1 MNKLKRYILFL
12 IGLFINSLGVSLVT
26 KASLGTSPIS
36 SIPYVLSLNF
46 PLTLGNFTI
55 IFSILLIVLQIII
68 LRKNFKLENILQ
80 IPVSIMFGYF
90 IDLTMYLFA
99 WVNPQNYLI
108 KLITLLIGCIVL
120 GFGVYIEVVADVV
133 MLPGESFVRAIV
145 QTWNTNFGTTKII
158 FDSSMTIIAGIMS
171 FVFFAK
177 LNGVREGTVIAAL
190 LVGYI
195 ARLFGKYLEFVNPL
209 LFPEEYK
216 NADASTINDN
226 SDNSD
231 KKPFDKNVIVIGRQY
246 GCGGHDIGK
255 ALAEELGYKFYD
267 QEIIKMIAGTTGMTS
282 DFIRKQEESMTNS
295 FLYDFVN
302 QMYMYGNK
310 NEEAPKDKIF
320 EAELDA
326 IKELAQKG
334 NCVIIGRCSDY
345 VLHNNEN
352 VLKVFFSAP
361 IGNRIKRVMNRLN
374 LSEKEAEQQIRKE
387 DKRRADNYR
396 YYTGRMWGSVGNFDI
411 TFNTSLGA
419 DYIIKCIKDA
429 M

>member
-55 IFSILLIVLQIII
+55 IFSLLLIILQIII

-80 IPVSIMFGYF
+80 IPVSIVFGYF
-90 IDLTMYLFA
+90 IDFTMYLLA
-99 WVNPQNYLI
+99 WMNPQNYLI
-108 KLITLLIGCIVL
+108 KLVSLLIGCIVL
-120 GFGVYIEVVADVV
+120 GFGVYIEVLADVV

-158 FDSSMTIIAGIMS
+158 FDSSMTVIAGVLS
-171 FVFFAK
+171 FVFSAR

-190 LVGYI
+190 LVGFI
-195 ARLFGKYLEFVNPL
+195 ARLFGKQLEFIKPH

-216 NADASTINDN
+216 NADAEPAAANAQTSAH
-226 SDNSD
+226 
-231 KKPFDKNVIVIGRQY
+231 KNVIVIGRQY
-246 GCGGHDIGK
+246 GCGGHDLGK
-255 ALAEELGYKFYD
+255 ALAKKLGYEFYD
-267 QEIIKMIAGTTGMTS
+267 NEIIRMIAGTTGMTS
-282 DFIRKQEESMTNS
+282 DFIRQREESMTNS

-302 QMYMYGNK
+302 QMYLYGSR

-320 EAELDA
+320 EAESDA
-326 IKELAQKG
+326 IKELAAKG

-345 VLHNNEN
+345 VLRDNPD
-352 VLKVFFSAP
+352 VLKVFFAAP
-361 IGNRIKRVMNRLN
+361 LSQRIKRVMERRK
-374 LSEKEAEQQIRKE
+374 LSEKDAEQAIRKE
-387 DKRRADNYR
+387 DKRRADNYH
-396 YYTGRMWGSVGNFDI
+396 YYTNRMWGAAGNFDI
-411 TFNTSLGA
+411 TLNTELGE
-419 DYIIKCIKDA
+419 DYIVKCIEDA